1 MTPQDRRAE
10 IVLDRVGDTIE
21 DIKPHLRGWLHAA
34 AAPLAFMSLLVMLV
48 LAGDTRSRVAVAVF
62 MSSAVLLFSISATYH
77 LGTWSPRRARLLRR
91 MDHATIFVLIAG
103 SSTPFAML
111 LLTDRNAVILL
122 TIMWTGALA
131 GVAFKMIWPFSPRWL
146 QVPLYF
152 LLGWAPVA
160 FADDFIGTGVSA
172 PLVLL
177 AVGGVLYSVRAVVY
191 AMRRPNP
198 SPVYFGFHEVFHG
211 LTVVAFLVHY
221 VGISLLVYSPV

>member
-1 MTPQDRRAE
+1 MTTDERPAE
-10 IVLDRVGDTIE
+10 ILHDRVADTID
-21 DIKPHLRGWLHAA
+21 DIKPHLRGWLHAG
-34 AAPLAFMSLLVMLV
+34 AAPVAFMSLLVMLV
-48 LAGDTRSRVAVAVF
+48 LAGDTRSRIAVAVF

-77 LGTWSPRRARLLRR
+77 LGTWSPQRAQMLRR

-111 LLTDRNAVILL
+111 LLTDRNAAILL
-122 TIMWTGALA
+122 TIMWIGALA
-131 GVAFKMIWPFSPRWL
+131 GVVSKVILPFSPRWL

-160 FADDFIGTGVSA
+160 FAEDFIGPGVSA

-177 AVGGVLYSVRAVVY
+177 AVGGVLYSIGAVVY
-191 AMRRPNP
+191 AMRRPDP

-211 LTVVAFLVHY
+211 LTVAAFLVHY
-221 VGISLLVYSPV
+221 VGISLLVYSQV